1 MCGFAG
7 FLTLAAAGGLAAGAA
22 LPDTSAHLA
31 LNSIARRGPDSEGQW
46 HDSHIWLGHRRLS
59 IVDLDE
65 RGTQPMERAN
75 LVIAF
80 NGMIYNYREI
90 KEQLKDKGFQFTT
103 DTDTEVIAAGWAQW
117 GEGLPERLQ
126 GMFAFALW
134 DKKEKTLFLVRDRLG
149 KKPLYY
155 RHWQGGL
162 AFGSRFDTVEALTAP
177 AQLSK
182 DALSWLLT
190 LKYIPD
196 PFSAADEVHK
206 VPAGHLLKIR
216 EGRPERKCW
225 YEPLPDDAL
234 LSVSPER
241 QKQRLRDLIEQS
253 VAERLISDVPLACFL
268 SGGIDSAIIAALAH
282 RIKPIDTFTAG
293 FDDPL
298 FDESEEAART
308 ARHLGTSHH
317 RLRLRAD
324 KQLHLIDQ
332 LFTTALD
339 EPFGDSSALPFLFV
353 SRAMK
358 NYATVALSGD
368 GADELFGGYRKY
380 QGELVADL
388 WQRIPT
394 PFRKLLRG
402 TVRKLPRGR
411 DTAISDRLRQLDK
424 FISGVELPDA
434 ERHAYWMAL
443 APGASD
449 IQQLLGPGGHTA
461 LVRLLGTI
469 AVPNNLDRY
478 TITLLRDIRTVLI
491 SDMLVKIDRTSM
503 DTALEVRSPFLDHRV
518 LEASLA
524 IGGRQ
529 KIAWG
534 HGKKILRDI
543 FRAELPA
550 ELFSARKRGFE
561 IPLNRWLSGPLKD
574 KLSEAVSPDFLVY
587 NNLDPRLG
595 TVIKSG
601 IIKGLYPHAEMGWTL
616 MSVFHW
622 QKARGFK

>member
-7 FLTLAAAGGLAAGAA
+7 FLTLHAAGAA
-22 LPDTSAHLA
+22 LPDTAVTHLA
-31 LNSIARRGPDSEGQW
+31 LNSTARRGPDSEGQW
-46 HDSHIWLGHRRLS
+46 QDSYIWLGHRRLS

-155 RHWQGGL
+155 RHWKGGL

-177 AQLSK
+177 ASLSK

-196 PFSAADEVHK
+196 PLSAADEIHK
-206 VPAGHLLKIR
+206 VPAGHLIKIT

-225 YEPLPDDAL
+225 YELLPDNAL
-234 LSVSPER
+234 LSMSPER

-268 SGGIDSAIIAALAH
+268 SGGIDSAIIAALAN

-298 FDESEEAART
+298 FDESEAAART
-308 ARHLGTSHH
+308 AQHLGTSHH

-324 KQLHLIDQ
+324 EQLDLIDQ
-332 LFTTALD
+332 LLTVTLD
-339 EPFGDSSALPFLFV
+339 EPFGDSSALPSLFV
-353 SRAMK
+353 ARAM
-358 NYATVALSGD
+358 
-368 GADELFGGYRKY
+368 
-380 QGELVADL
+380 
-388 WQRIPT
+388 
-394 PFRKLLRG
+394 
-402 TVRKLPRGR
+402 
-411 DTAISDRLRQLDK
+411 
-424 FISGVELPDA
+424 
-434 ERHAYWMAL
+434 
-443 APGASD
+443 
-449 IQQLLGPGGHTA
+449 
-461 LVRLLGTI
+461 
-469 AVPNNLDRY
+469 
-478 TITLLRDIRTVLI
+478 
-491 SDMLVKIDRTSM
+491 
-503 DTALEVRSPFLDHRV
+503 
-518 LEASLA
+518 
-524 IGGRQ
+524 
-529 KIAWG
+529 
-534 HGKKILRDI
+534 
-543 FRAELPA
+543 
-550 ELFSARKRGFE
+550 
-561 IPLNRWLSGPLKD
+561 
-574 KLSEAVSPDFLVY
+574 
-587 NNLDPRLG
+587 
-595 TVIKSG
+595 
-601 IIKGLYPHAEMGWTL
+601 
-616 MSVFHW
+616 
-622 QKARGFK
+622 